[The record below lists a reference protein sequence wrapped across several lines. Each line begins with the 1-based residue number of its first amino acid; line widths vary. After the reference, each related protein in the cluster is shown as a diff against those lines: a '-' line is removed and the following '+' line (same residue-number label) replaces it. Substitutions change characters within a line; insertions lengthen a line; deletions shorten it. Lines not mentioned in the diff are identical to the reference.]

1 MNSILMVTAVAG
13 NIVGNAVF
21 ADMDSCM
28 SARSQVVAQQDV
40 TVSCVF
46 TTKKKDNS
54 KQMLGIMAGFM
65 QAIVKA
71 AEEETKN
78 AK

>member
-1 MNSILMVTAVAG
+1 MK
-13 NIVGNAVF
+13 
-21 ADMDSCM
+21 
-28 SARSQVVAQQDV
+28 ARSQVVAQQDV

-71 AEEETKN
+71 AEEEIEK
-78 AK
+78 